1 MSDVERQ
8 GSVMWG
14 RVDEGKEAARLADF
28 LARAAAMGSAQAY
41 KQHAYAALQVAQGA
55 RVLDVGCGVGGDV
68 RAIAELV
75 GKTGRVVG
83 LDFAEAFL
91 AEARRQSVDY
101 PTVEYRLGDAHALP
115 FADGAFDAVR
125 SERVFQHLAE
135 PAAALAEM
143 RRVTR
148 AGGRVVV
155 TDPDW
160 DTLVID
166 LPDHVALERRI
177 RTVRTDVVTRNGR
190 IGRELARLFRE
201 VALADIGVTPTAV
214 YVSDYQLAN
223 EGCALEHAAEV
234 ARGAGV
240 VSADEA
246 ATWIDELR
254 RVAATSQF
262 WCAVTVFT
270 VSGRRV

>member
-1 MSDVERQ
+1 V
-8 GSVMWG
+8 
-14 RVDEGKEAARLADF
+14 
-28 LARAAAMGSAQAY
+28 
-41 KQHAYAALQVAQGA
+41 
-55 RVLDVGCGVGGDV
+55 
-68 RAIAELV
+68 
-75 GKTGRVVG
+75 
-83 LDFAEAFL
+83 
-91 AEARRQSVDY
+91 
-101 PTVEYRLGDAHALP
+101 GDAHALP
-115 FADGAFDAVR
+115 FTDDSFDATR

-135 PAAALAEM
+135 PAVALAEM

-148 AGGRVVV
+148 PGGRVVV
-155 TDPDW
+155 TEPDW

-177 RTVRTDVVTRNGR
+177 RTVRTDVVVRNGR